1 MITRAKISGDEGG
14 SLILDRSE
22 DGDVWVTV
30 LNNRGMATLRFCTV
44 AGGGKAPNTRAKLY
58 ELMDAI
64 KADGGDCVEGD
75 ET

>member
-1 MITRAKISGDEGG
+1 MISRAKISGDEGG

-30 LNNRGMATLRFCTV
+30 LNNRGMATLRFCTFR
-44 AGGGKAPNTRAKLY
+44 GGGKSPNTRAKLH
-58 ELMDAI
+58 EIMEAI
-64 KADGGDCVEGD
+64 KADGGEYVEGN